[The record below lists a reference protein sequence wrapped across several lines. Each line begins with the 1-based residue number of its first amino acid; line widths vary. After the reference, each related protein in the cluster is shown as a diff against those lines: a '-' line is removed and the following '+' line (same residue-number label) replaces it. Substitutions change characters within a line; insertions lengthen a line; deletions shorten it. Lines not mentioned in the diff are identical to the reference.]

1 MPQFGSHKCSENL
14 EMCRKGRYNRPV
26 MKSLKTT
33 RTAWFADKKK
43 RTDMNR
49 SMRKTRYGWSIKRI
63 WAGVLA
69 AVLCCSM
76 QTFATETELKKQ
88 QTETK
93 KQLEAIN
100 KQMKEIE
107 RQRDAILEEIQALDS
122 ELVDL
127 MLNLELLE
135 ADILRKEEEL
145 AKAQGAYEAAKA
157 REEVQYE
164 AMKLRIQYI
173 YEEGNMD
180 YLSLLL
186 KAESFGDFLN
196 KADFSREIQ
205 KKDKEL
211 LTAYQEIKT
220 EVELLLLDLELEMA
234 DMEALRGEYE
244 EAKAMTEAA
253 LQEKQA
259 QEEDYESRLT
269 NAKQKAREY
278 KNQIE
283 AQAVQ
288 IRKLEEE
295 RRKQETA
302 GSGNSPAGNSRPGSV
317 SGTNSNITVTGNS
330 AKGRDIANYA
340 LQFVGNPYVYGG
352 TSLTNGADCS
362 GFTQSVFRHFG
373 ISLPRTSYAQ
383 RSAGRGI
390 SYGEAQ
396 AGDLICYS
404 GHVAI
409 YLGNGRIVH
418 ASTERT
424 GIITGNATY
433 KTILAVRRCY

>member
-1 MPQFGSHKCSENL
+1 
-14 EMCRKGRYNRPV
+14 

-302 GSGNSPAGNSRPGSV
+302 GSGNSPAGKSRPGSV

>member
-1 MPQFGSHKCSENL
+1 
-14 EMCRKGRYNRPV
+14 